1 MLYFVIEEI
10 MINRF
15 EIFTTQIAK
24 ISRNIRRI
32 KHEEMKKYN
41 LKSLHVSCLYY
52 CFQNNGKL
60 TATKLCE
67 VCDED
72 KASVSRALEYLET
85 NNYLKQVE
93 SNEKKY
99 KRPILLTDK
108 GLTVA
113 KMITES
119 INTVLEESSNG
130 LSAQDREIFYQSL
143 ITISNNLQKI
153 FIDYKHGKK

>member
-1 MLYFVIEEI
+1 MKE
-10 MINRF
+10 RF
-15 EIFTTQIAK
+15 ETFTIQIAK

-72 KASVSRALEYLET
+72 KASVSRAIEYLEV
-85 NNYLKQVE
+85 NGYLKQVT
-93 SNEKKY
+93 K
-99 KRPILLTDK
+99 D
-108 GLTVA
+108 
-113 KMITES
+113 
-119 INTVLEESSNG
+119 
-130 LSAQDREIFYQSL
+130 QSL
-143 ITISNNLQKI
+143 
-153 FIDYKHGKK
+153 

>member
-1 MLYFVIEEI
+1 

-15 EIFTTQIAK
+15 EIFTTQIAR

-72 KASVSRALEYLET
+72 KATVSRAIEYLEA
-85 NNYLKQVE
+85 NGYLEQIE
-93 SNEKKY
+93 SEDKIY
-99 KRPILLTDK
+99 KRPISLTEK
-108 GLTVA
+108 GLDVS
-113 KMITES
+113 KKITES
-119 INTVLEESSNG
+119 IHSVLEESSKG
-130 LSAQDREIFYQSL
+130 LTENERSVFYKSL
-143 ITISNNLQKI
+143 ITISNNLQDI
-153 FIDYKHGKK
+153 FINYKHGRNKPTK

>member
-1 MLYFVIEEI
+1 

-52 CFQNNGKL
+52 CFQHNGEL

-72 KASVSRALEYLET
+72 KATVSRALEDLET
-85 NNYLKQVE
+85 SGYLKQ
-93 SNEKKY
+93 EKSAYKIY
-99 KRPILLTDK
+99 KRPISLTDK
-108 GLTVA
+108 GMLVS
-113 KMITES
+113 KKITES
-119 INTVLEESSNG
+119 INSVLEESSNG
-130 LSAQDREIFYQSL
+130 LSDEERNNFYKSL
-143 ITISNNLQKI
+143 MIISDNLQNI
-153 FIDYKHGKK
+153 FINYKKHNN

>member
-1 MLYFVIEEI
+1 

-24 ISRNIRRI
+24 ISRNVRRI

-52 CFQNNGKL
+52 CLRHNGKL

-72 KASVSRALEYLET
+72 KATVSRAIEFLET
-85 NNYLKQVE
+85 NGYLKQIE
-93 SNEKKY
+93 SADKIY
-99 KRPILLTDK
+99 KRPITLTEK
-108 GLTVA
+108 GVEVS
-113 KMITES
+113 KKITAS
-119 INTVLEESSNG
+119 INSVLEESSNG
-130 LSAQDREIFYQSL
+130 LTENERAVFYKSL
-143 ITISNNLQKI
+143 ITISNNLQNI
-153 FIDYKHGKK
+153 FINYKHSKK

>member
-1 MLYFVIEEI
+1 

-24 ISRNIRRI
+24 ISRNVRRI

-52 CFQNNGKL
+52 CFQHNGKL

-72 KASVSRALEYLET
+72 KAVISRAIEFLET
-85 NNYLKQVE
+85 NGYLKLE
-93 SNEKKY
+93 DSSDKTY
-99 KRPILLTDK
+99 KRPIFLTEK
-108 GLTVA
+108 GLNVSQ
-113 KMITES
+113 KITES
-119 INTVLEESSNG
+119 INKVLEDSSKG
-130 LSAQDREIFYQSL
+130 LSDQERDIFYKSL
-143 ITISNNLQKI
+143 ITISNNLQMI
-153 FIDYKHGKK
+153 FIDYKQGKK